1 MILDEIITSQNK
13 PVSSNECK
21 NKLRISMMMI
31 PSIDNNNNANRINP
45 HHRLDKP
52 FSKHQQQQQQATA
65 SSKKRKI
72 AVNNNECCSY
82 SSSLVLCEKNKRKI
96 RLPHNN
102 INKHQQNHRFVP
114 ELIETKSAIKH
125 RKQHRESFQTLLTT
139 RNHQHNHHHHRRI
152 VFDSSSST
160 KAELIMVKSNKRRRI
175 ISDDDDDVNITP
187 NHNSLSS
194 SSSSSSTSSMK
205 RQFAQADLSRCTAEQ
220 INNNDDQISVFSTQ
234 NKYLF
239 NSTCSSC
246 LALNCDYCCRQF
258 QLNETIASTKRNID
272 ILTT

>member
-1 MILDEIITSQNK
+1 
-13 PVSSNECK
+13 
-21 NKLRISMMMI
+21 MMMI
-31 PSIDNNNNANRINP
+31 PSIDNNNNP

-52 FSKHQQQQQQATA
+52 FSKHQQQQQATA

-82 SSSLVLCEKNKRKI
+82 SSSLVQCEKNKRKI
-96 RLPHNN
+96 RLPHN
-102 INKHQQNHRFVP
+102 NKHQQNHRFVP

-139 RNHQHNHHHHRRI
+139 RNHQYNHHRRI

-187 NHNSLSS
+187 NHNSLS

-258 QLNETIASTKRNID
+258 QLNETITSTKRNID

>member
-31 PSIDNNNNANRINP
+31 PSIDNNNNNNNANRINP

-52 FSKHQQQQQQATA
+52 FSKHQQQQATA

-102 INKHQQNHRFVP
+102 KHQQNHRFVP

-139 RNHQHNHHHHRRI
+139 RNHHHHRRI

-258 QLNETIASTKRNID
+258 QLNETITSTKRNIH
-272 ILTT
+272 ILTNLIY